1 MERKTLKKIAGA
13 VGPLVAGALALGIG
27 LARPTMS
34 RADAASE
41 AQEKAERCANRLSV
55 AFLGKSPSTELLANK
70 DPQTAVDGLL
80 TDAAFVERFG
90 RFINSEFNTEPGA
103 NVAEDASYTLAK
115 YVLTNDKPWKDMFI
129 GKYDVTDTVA
139 DDPNGLGYFRSDAW
153 MKRYAGNEEAGYR
166 IVAAYRIQQNTTGL
180 ALTATTNVEGVDLSA
195 TGREAAGCRGCHYE
209 NWYALDKVSRVLSMR
224 KGMGANMTFT
234 PPTAG
239 PQQIL
244 GGKTISNDM
253 ELVTALVE
261 STNFKFN
268 AARLAFKFL
277 YGRPEANCEAP
288 LFDKCMDVFTS
299 TGDVRQALKTVAQD
313 PGYCE

>member
-13 VGPLVAGALALGIG
+13 VGPIVAGTLALGIG
-27 LARPTMS
+27 LAKPTMS

-55 AFLGKSPSTELLANK
+55 AFLGKSPTAELLANK
-70 DPQTAVDGLL
+70 DPQSAVDGMLA
-80 TDAAFVERFG
+80 DAAFVERFG
-90 RFINSEFNTEPGA
+90 RFINSEFNPEPGA
-103 NVAEDASYTLAK
+103 NVPEDATYTLSK

-129 GKYDVTDTVA
+129 GKYVVTDTVA
-139 DDPNGLGYFRSDAW
+139 ADPNGLGYFRSDAW

-166 IVAAYRIQQNTTGL
+166 IVGAYRILQNTTGL

-195 TGREAAGCRGCHYE
+195 TGREAAGCRGCHYD
-209 NWYALDKVSRVLSMR
+209 NWYALDKVSRVLSLR

-244 GGKTISNDM
+244 GGKTIANDS
-253 ELVTALVE
+253 ELVNALVE

-268 AARLAFKFL
+268 SVRLAFKFL
-277 YGRPEANCEAP
+277 YGRAETTCEGAV
-288 LFDKCMDVFTS
+288 FDKAVDAFETKGS
-299 TGDVRQALKTVAQD
+299 IKDAIATVAKD
-313 PGYCE
+313 PTFCQ